1 MSIFSFPR
9 IHVKG
14 LLAVNVGTGNND
26 DYSSKAVMGPDY
38 PGFETWPLRQADS
51 PNVRPLTYGMTD
63 DQWTE
68 WAQKRQ
74 RFALSPIQQP
84 AAAGPPAPSAEVN
97 KAEGNTTPSGG
108 GADVWYVPGEW
119 NYCGDMGLFMLDVN
133 VVGVVNGNGTT
144 LDPSLVTGAQI
155 SFDNRADS
163 TGRSTGMLVDVNA
176 EDVPCSIVVA
186 DSLMLARDGTALL
199 AGPPGKAVTRFIN
212 FQRNTQLNGPNGA
225 GCMFQ
230 CTVPIGQLTG
240 SLVAQ
245 LPRTQGGQPLTGIVF
260 RYYLF
265 RPLQEINTF
274 QYPYDPSNGD
284 SPWFAQIEARYQ
296 NGHHLTQGV
305 PTSQMTPREVQA
317 VYAQNGQNPDYIQ
330 VVGTVAP
337 AYGNE
342 VASCPTGRV
351 LIPSG
356 SVPAPGSHGNANP
369 ADPQFQLGPAVVNV
383 DAQAQLVSVDFSGTF
398 PEALQVTGGIYDP
411 LVTDNNPKWDFG
423 PVALQVTDGTSTLTL
438 SLIDYTNTAAGD
450 AVGWIFDI
458 PFSYIGPDATKM
470 VQDGTSTL
478 VLTGMVNNQP
488 VPLLVEQEY
497 LVVSDQ
503 ACIWGEQMPE
513 GPSLQA
519 FLSADGTP
527 APSTIRVFKRG
538 VELSPAECPPV
549 TVWEYDTTPNQA
561 PGNGQIITNSWGPGQ
576 PLAVDPQLNGN
587 RLYTFVVEG
596 QAPPPGFSGI
606 RTFTSQPD
614 PASGPPLYPPLSY
627 GTLGGSFSWVPMI
640 NLRLL
645 PNDQDY
651 GWYYVPGSDPP
662 VGNDRLTWDVVYDE
676 VLRNYYLLYPGMS
689 QRVPLNDP
697 GQWEDPQMAIRLLQ
711 RTQRSAWGTSVYMP
725 RTRDLSDSRRTLLE
739 AWARKCIQ
747 GNTQPTAAAA
757 PPAPA
762 GAPDPA
768 VPA

>member
-26 DYSSKAVMGPDY
+26 DYSSAAVMGPDY

-63 DQWTE
+63 DQWTT
-68 WAQKRQ
+68 WAQARQ
-74 RFALSPIQQP
+74 RFSLSPMQP
-84 AAAGPPAPSAEVN
+84 PPSGGGAPPAVEMN
-97 KAEGNTTPSGG
+97 KAEGNTVPA
-108 GADVWYVPGEW
+108 GAGTDAWYVPGEW
-119 NYCGDMGLFMLDVN
+119 NYFGDMGLFMIDAN
-133 VVGVVNGNGTT
+133 VVGVVNGKGTT
-144 LDPSLVTGAQI
+144 LDPSLVTGAQV
-155 SFDNRADS
+155 SFNNRPDS

-176 EDVPCSIVVA
+176 EDVPCSIVLA
-186 DSLMLARDGTALL
+186 DSLMLARDGAALL
-199 AGPPGKAVTRFIN
+199 AGPPSKAVTRFIN

-240 SLVAQ
+240 SLVSQ
-245 LPRTQGGQPLTGIVF
+245 LPPTQGGQPLTGLVF

-265 RPLQEINTF
+265 RPLQELNTF
-274 QYPYDPSNGD
+274 QYASDPSDPD

-296 NGHHLTQGV
+296 QGHHLTQGV
-305 PTSQMTPREVQA
+305 PTSQMTPQEVAA

-330 VVGTVAP
+330 VVGTLAP

-351 LIPSG
+351 LLPSG
-356 SVPAPGSHGNANP
+356 SIPAPGSHGNANP
-369 ADPQFQLGPAVVNV
+369 SDPQFQLGPAIVNM
-383 DAQAQLVSVDFSGTF
+383 DTQAQLVSVDFSGTF

-411 LVTDNNPKWDFG
+411 LVTDNNPKWSFG
-423 PVALQVTDGTSTLTL
+423 TVTLKITSASATANVAQ
-438 SLIDYTNTAAGD
+438 IDYTDTAAGD
-450 AVGWIFDI
+450 AKGWIFDI
-458 PFSYIGPDATKM
+458 AFADLSPDALEM
-470 VQDGTSTL
+470 VKDPGCSFVLVGDLAGGTST
-478 VLTGMVNNQP
+478 Q
-488 VPLLVEQEY
+488 LLVEQEY

-503 ACIWGEQMPE
+503 ACIWGEQLPE

-527 APSTIRVFKRG
+527 APSTIRVFRRG
-538 VELSPAECPPV
+538 VELPADQCPPV
-549 TVWEYDTTPNQA
+549 TLWEYDTTPNQA
-561 PGNGQIITNSWGPGQ
+561 PGNGQILTTGWGPGQ
-576 PLAVDPQLNGN
+576 PLAVDPRVTGN

-596 QAPPPGFSGI
+596 QAPPPGYSGI
-606 RTFTSQPD
+606 RTYTTQQD
-614 PASGPPLYPPLSY
+614 PAAGPLFPPLMYGQLSLM
-627 GTLGGSFSWVPMI
+627 TVPMI

-645 PNDQDY
+645 PNDRDY
-651 GWYYVPGSDPP
+651 SDYYVPGSNPP
-662 VGNDRLTWDVVYDE
+662 VGNDRLTWDVVYGE

-697 GQWEDPQMAIRLLQ
+697 SQWEDPQMAIRLLQ

-725 RTRDLSDSRRTLLE
+725 RTRDMSDTRRTLLE

-747 GNTQPTAAAA
+747 GPPTSAAAA
-757 PPAPA
+757 PPAPS
-762 GAPDPA
+762 GTPDPA